1 MKEVDHMATEF
12 NPSNTNRPVT
22 FNLPDDDQV
31 QLVPWGYIL
40 ERVNANLET
49 TLGYLTSENKYLTD
63 IDNKLSEWLDGE

>member
-1 MKEVDHMATEF
+1 MATEF
-12 NPSNTNRPVT
+12 SPSNVNRPVT